1 MGEKEKK
8 KKKQKH
14 QHPIEEQHHPQQQ
27 QQQQQANKSTKDPPF
42 KPSSDV
48 KGIRFGGQFI
58 VKSFTVRRA
67 SHLEL
72 LHLLSHPPSHQ
83 QHHAN
88 SIPFPSTITYLPTN
102 FTILAHH
109 AWHTL
114 TLGLGTKKSKVIL
127 FIFES
132 ESMKSAVDH
141 FWPSAISLGEVNKKL
156 IRGLLGCEMARFKFR
171 KGCITFYLY
180 AVRHVGITG
189 FSRADD
195 LRTILQSVVALN
207 DFLDHTAMLAL
218 PSQRSICFSPQ
229 GPVAMAH

>member
-8 KKKQKH
+8 KKIQKH
-14 QHPIEEQHHPQQQ
+14 QLPIPQQ
-27 QQQQQANKSTKDPPF
+27 QQQQQANKSSTDYSF

-48 KGIRFGGQFI
+48 KGLRFGGQLV

-67 SHLEL
+67 SPLEL
-72 LHLLSHPPSHQ
+72 LRLLALPPSQQLQ
-83 QHHAN
+83 QHNPN
-88 SIPFPSTITYLPTN
+88 SIPLPSTITYLPTN
-102 FTILAHH
+102 FSILAHH

-132 ESMKSAVDH
+132 ESMKSAVDR
-141 FWPSAISLGEVNKKL
+141 FWPSAIPLGEVNKKL
-156 IRGLLGCEMARFKFR
+156 IRGLPGCEMARFKFR

-180 AVRHVGITG
+180 AVRHVGVIG

-195 LRTILQSVVALN
+195 LKMILQSVVELK

-218 PSQRSICFSPQ
+218 PTQRSICFSPP
-229 GPVAMAH
+229 GAVAMAH